1 MVQSRVPTVFYVCQ
15 RPLENNLSEITGS
28 KEGSRQEKC
37 FVTPTGRV
45 CRRRQTPRSPVP
57 GYRYSVCKDQTAPT
71 GKVGWLRS
79 SVGKE
84 QTSRTNKIQRQID
97 PNRSTSLAQP
107 WSLSD
112 SSNVPSYSFLRTS
125 WLTETQWLRKKET
138 KQKKRR
144 RNFFSSFFLLVV
156 GNIFILI
163 L

>member
-37 FVTPTGRV
+37 FLTPTGRV

-97 PNRSTSLAQP
+97 PNRSTSLAP
-107 WSLSD
+107 TVKFVGFLERTFIFIP
-112 SSNVPSYSFLRTS
+112 SNI
-125 WLTETQWLRKKET
+125 LTNRNAMATQKET
-138 KQKKRR
+138 KQNKKKEEEII
-144 RNFFSSFFLLVV
+144 FFLLVV